1 MVDAVLLELEGV
13 VFDTRELR
21 RLSLRDA
28 LLEQGLAPTIDHDA
42 VDGATP
48 RAAVEQSLA
57 LQAVERDDVL
67 IDLLVAR
74 VERAFSS
81 RLASTGAA
89 LCDGARAF
97 IEGAATTA
105 RLAVATSARRADVDT
120 MLRLASLGDCFGVI
134 ITADD
139 VLAENPFV
147 EARRLALGRL
157 SKQRPVTMKRTL
169 ALEHA
174 LAGMRAARLC
184 GITCVAVGPLA
195 AHVAMNADA
204 YVPTLAAHT
213 IRSLDHF
220 VRTGEEQVQ

>member
-28 LLEQGLAPTIDHDA
+28 LLEQGLAPTSDHDA

-48 RAAVEQSLA
+48 RAAVERSLA
-57 LQAVERDDVL
+57 LQALEQDDVL
-67 IDLLVAR
+67 LDILTAR

-81 RLASTGAA
+81 HLATSGAA

-97 IEGAATTA
+97 IDDAAGTA
-105 RLAVATSARRADVDT
+105 RLAIVTTARRADVDI
-120 MLRLASLGDCFGVI
+120 MLRLASLGDYFSVI
-134 ITADD
+134 VA
-139 VLAENPFV
+139 AEDALEEKPSS
-147 EARRLALGRL
+147 EGHRLALGRL
-157 SKQRPVTMKRTL
+157 SRQRPILMKRTL

-174 LAGMRAARLC
+174 TAGIRAARQS
-184 GITCVAVGPLA
+184 GITCVAIGPLS
-195 AHVAMNADA
+195 AHVAMEADA

>member
-42 VDGATP
+42 IDGSTP
-48 RAAVEQSLA
+48 RAAVTRSLA
-57 LQAVERDDVL
+57 LQALEHDDVL
-67 IDLLVAR
+67 AGILSAR

-81 RLASTGAA
+81 HLAASGAA
-89 LCDGARAF
+89 LCDGARTF
-97 IEGAATTA
+97 IEDAAASA
-105 RLAVATSARRADVDT
+105 RLAIVTNARRGDVDT
-120 MLRLASLGDCFGVI
+120 LLRLASLGDCFSVI
-134 ITADD
+134 VATEDA
-139 VLAENPFV
+139 LEEKPSP
-147 EARRLALGRL
+147 EAHRLALGRL
-157 SKQRPVTMKRTL
+157 SKRRPVTMKRTL

-174 LAGMRAARLC
+174 LAGIRAARDA

-195 AHVAMNADA
+195 AHVAMEADA
-204 YVPTLAAHT
+204 YVSSLAPHT